1 MSHEGKHFNI
11 SLFSLLKHDATAL
24 TVTDHYHSPT
34 RVLCETVKDFV
45 ARVGVCA
52 ATEDPIAH
60 KCCVLNEK
68 LDALLKTLENECDD
82 STVCAGFIHILEN
95 LENTGI

>member
-1 MSHEGKHFNI
+1 M
-11 SLFSLLKHDATAL
+11 
-24 TVTDHYHSPT
+24 
-34 RVLCETVKDFV
+34 KDFV

-82 STVCAGFIHILEN
+82 TPVCGGTMEVIRIEC
-95 LENTGI
+95 